1 MNRGITAVGRLALA
15 LGTAALLVVG
25 AACGSDAS
33 DNGNPSSASASAATV
48 DAAGHITVVA
58 KDNSYTPKEISTKA
72 GQKTT
77 VTLENKG
84 AALHNLQIK
93 DMKGPDGKDVQT
105 ELLPGGQTGT
115 IEFTLNPGM
124 YEFFCSVHPVE
135 MRGTIK
141 AA

>member
-1 MNRGITAVGRLALA
+1 MNRAFTAAGRLTLA
-15 LGTAALLVVG
+15 LGVAALLVVG

-33 DNGNPSSASASAATV
+33 GDEKKDAASASSATV
-48 DAAGHITVVA
+48 DAAGTITVVA
-58 KDNSYTPKEISTKA
+58 KDNSYAPKEITTRA

-84 AALHNLQIK
+84 AAIHNFQIK
-93 DMKGPDGKDVQT
+93 DVKGPDGKDVQT

-115 IEFTLNPGM
+115 IEFTLNPGT
-124 YEFFCSVHPVE
+124 YEFLCSVHPVE